1 MRFISEESLLT
12 EDGWKAFS
20 WENMKEPVYIS
31 IDKDILGQGGAITD
45 WDQGNLSLD
54 DLERML
60 DIIFENE
67 KVIGMDICGEYS
79 GAYDLVK
86 AQKAGLLN
94 EKTNEEILEEVA
106 RDTFILKEDTSMPPA
121 GDGVSSSGR

>member
-1 MRFISEESLLT
+1 MQRFKHFVTSLKCHQ
-12 EDGWKAFS
+12 DVAR
-20 WENMKEPVYIS
+20 VYI
-31 IDKDILGQGGAITD
+31 LCQGDAITD

-106 RDTFILKEDTSMPPA
+106 RDTFILKEDTSMPPS
-121 GDGVSSSGR
+121 GDGVSSLGR